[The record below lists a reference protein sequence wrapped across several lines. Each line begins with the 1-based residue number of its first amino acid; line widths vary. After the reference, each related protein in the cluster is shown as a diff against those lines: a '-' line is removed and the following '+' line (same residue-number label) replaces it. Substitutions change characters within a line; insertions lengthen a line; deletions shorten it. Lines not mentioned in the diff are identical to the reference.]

1 MKVGIIGTRWGLM
14 HVGGFRAAGAEVV
27 GLCGHQPDRTRDVAQ
42 REGIPLATVDPDEL
56 CRACELVVVASPDAV
71 HAGHVR
77 AALDHDRPVL
87 CEKPLALTEADAERM
102 AGWASASGRACAV
115 NFPYRTLPPVA
126 RLKSTIAGR
135 PVRHLVCTVKSS
147 FASAATDASGDF
159 GGVSHLVDTALW
171 LAGGDPVQVHAA
183 LSGRPTSSRPRRPEQ
198 LARGA
203 PAGAPTSSPP
213 RRAEQHARGATAA
226 APVQSAAL
234 HIGLSTGALL
244 VITQIAVSEPGI
256 RGTWLVAGDGW
267 EASFTGG
274 YVPARGGWCVS
285 SPTLTENGVSSQLG
299 DAIEP
304 VPGHREPWAEAHVT
318 TARHFL
324 RAASGAPLDPLAS
337 FAQGLTVQRV
347 LAASLASD
355 DRGARVDLARPR

>member
-27 GLCGHQPDRTRDVAQ
+27 ALCGRQPDRTREVAQ
-42 REGIPLATVDPDEL
+42 REGIPLATVEADEL
-56 CRACELVVVASPDAV
+56 CRASELVVVAGPDAL
-71 HAGHVR
+71 HARHVR

-102 AGWASASGRACAV
+102 AAWASASGRACAV

-126 RLKSTIAGR
+126 LLASTIAGR
-135 PVRHLVCTVKSS
+135 PVRHLACTVHNS

-159 GGVSHLVDTALW
+159 GGVSHLLDVALW
-171 LAGGDPVQVHAA
+171 LAGADPVWVHAA
-183 LSGRPTSSRPRRPEQ
+183 LTGRPTSSPPRRSEQ

-203 PAGAPTSSPP
+203 PAG
-213 RRAEQHARGATAA
+213 

-256 RGTWLVAGDGW
+256 RGTWLVAGDSWG
-267 EASFTGG
+267 ATFTGG

-285 SPTLTENGVSSQLG
+285 APTLTENGASRQLG
-299 DAIEP
+299 YPIEP
-304 VPGHREPWAEAHVT
+304 IPGHHEPWAEAHVT
-318 TARHFL
+318 TARRFL
-324 RAASGAPLDPLAS
+324 LAATGAPLAPLGS
-337 FAQGLTVQRV
+337 FAEGLTVQRI
-347 LAASLASD
+347 LAAALTSD
-355 DRGARVDLARPR
+355 ERGTRVDLVRPR